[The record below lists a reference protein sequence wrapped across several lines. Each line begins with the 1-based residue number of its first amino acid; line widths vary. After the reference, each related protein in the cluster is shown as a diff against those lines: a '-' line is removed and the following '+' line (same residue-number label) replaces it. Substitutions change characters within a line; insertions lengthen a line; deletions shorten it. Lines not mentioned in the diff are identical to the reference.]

1 MSKKYIILSNEDNSF
16 SIENGGETNN
26 FETETKD
33 MVSFSLQYLYTVLNP
48 NEIMLSESAKEKVV
62 YAINSFEFEK
72 GDIEELSRLIV
83 KIGDKMNKSMM
94 TLDNGIPK
102 MWDDEV

>member
-1 MSKKYIILSNEDNSF
+1 MANKYIIECNDDNSF
-16 SIENGGETNN
+16 DIKSYDVPNKFEVETR
-26 FETETKD
+26 D

-48 NEIMLSESAKEKVV
+48 NGIMLSESAKEKVV
-62 YAINSFEFEK
+62 YAINSFEFDK

-102 MWDDEV
+102 MWDDEI

>member
-16 SIENGGETNN
+16 SIENGGETNIG
-26 FETETKD
+26 TEVKD
-33 MVSFSLQYLYTVLNP
+33 MFSFSLQYLYTVLNQ
-48 NEIMLSESAKEKVV
+48 NEIMLPESAKQRVV
-62 YAINSFEFEK
+62 DSINSFEFDGE
-72 GDIEELSRLIV
+72 DIKELSRLIT
-83 KIGDKMNKSMM
+83 KMGDKLNKSMM